1 MKRLIWTK
9 TEEGYKLH
17 ERSNVKWGS
26 MHLSSNHDL
35 TVKFRNKTF
44 KKSFSSHKNAVNVS
58 QTVAEREDIKTRFT
72 EDDGDYNLPGINWEI
87 S

>member
-17 ERSNVKWGS
+17 ERSNVKWGT
-26 MHLSSNHDL
+26 MRLSADHIL
-35 TVKFRNKTF
+35 TVNFRDKTF
-44 KKSFSSHKNAVNVS
+44 KKSFSSHKTAVNVS
-58 QTVAEREDIKTRFT
+58 QTVAERLDIKNRFK
-72 EDDGDYNLPGINWEI
+72 EDDGNYNLPGTNWDI